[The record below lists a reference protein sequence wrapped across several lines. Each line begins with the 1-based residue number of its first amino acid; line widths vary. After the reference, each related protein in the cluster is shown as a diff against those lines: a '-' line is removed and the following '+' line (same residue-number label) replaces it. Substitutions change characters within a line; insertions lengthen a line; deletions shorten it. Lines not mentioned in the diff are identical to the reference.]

1 MNLHTL
7 GRLDRP
13 FVDGVVPTPVGD
25 VPRVGTALGAGDR
38 LGTLR
43 VRLGIGRD
51 RYTVTPGLYAVGQPS
66 AASPVLLSA
75 NYKLSFDTLRS
86 VLGQHDV
93 WILVLDTR
101 GINVWCAAGKGT
113 FGTAE
118 IVRRVQATALDQIV
132 SHRKLIAPQLG
143 APGIRAHEVKSA
155 SGFRINYGP
164 VRADDLPRYL
174 DTGMQV
180 TPAMRRVRFGLR
192 DRALLV
198 PVEMVGGAKY
208 ALGLALL
215 FALLGGLSAAGY
227 SLVGVQSTGLV
238 AAAVVL
244 ATFVGATVLG
254 PLLLPLLPGRAF
266 ALKGALLGAALFTLL
281 LWLTWPGLWT
291 LSTVLHLAGW
301 ALLITALSSF
311 ALMNFT
317 GATTFTSLSGVLR
330 EMKVALPLQIGGAVA
345 GLALWLSSLFVR
357 GGGAL

>member
-1 MNLHTL
+1 MVT
-7 GRLDRP
+7 
-13 FVDGVVPTPVGD
+13 TPVGA
-25 VPRVGTALGAGDR
+25 VPRVRTTLGAGDQ
-38 LGTLR
+38 LGALR

-51 RYTVTPGLYAVGQPS
+51 HYDVTPGLYAVGQPTPQ
-66 AASPVLLSA
+66 SPVLLSA
-75 NYKLSFDTLRS
+75 NYKLSFDQLRS
-86 VLGQHDV
+86 VLGGRDL

-132 SHRKLIAPQLG
+132 GHRKLIAPQLG
-143 APGIRAHEVKSA
+143 APGIRAHEVKQA
-155 SGFRINYGP
+155 CGFRIYFGP
-164 VRADDLPRYL
+164 VRATDLAAYL

-180 TPAMRRVRFGLR
+180 TPEMRRVRFGLT

-198 PVEMVGGAKY
+198 PVELVGGARY

-227 SLVGVQSTGLV
+227 SLDDVKSTGLV
-238 AAAVVL
+238 AASVIL
-244 ATFVGATVLG
+244 ATFVAATALG
-254 PLLLPLLPGRAF
+254 PLLLPVLPGRAF
-266 ALKGALLGAALFTLL
+266 ALKGALLGGLLVALL
-281 LWLTWPGLWT
+281 LGLAWPGLWT
-291 LSTVLHLAGW
+291 LSTVLHAAAW
-301 ALLITALSSF
+301 ALLVPALTSF

-330 EMKVALPLQIGGAVA
+330 EMKIALPIQIGGAVV
-345 GLALWLSSLFVR
+345 GLALWLTSLFVR